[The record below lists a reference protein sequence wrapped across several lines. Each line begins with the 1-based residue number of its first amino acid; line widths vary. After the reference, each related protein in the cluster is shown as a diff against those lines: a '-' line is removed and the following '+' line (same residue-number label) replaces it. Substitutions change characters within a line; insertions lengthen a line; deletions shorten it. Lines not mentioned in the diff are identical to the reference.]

1 MSSRALVQQLIDGY
15 RISQIVC
22 VAAELGIA
30 DLLKAGPRTW
40 SELAAQTGSHP
51 AAFRRLMRA
60 LCAVGVFTP
69 VPPD

>member
-1 MSSRALVQQLIDGY
+1 
-15 RISQIVC
+15 VC

-51 AAFRRLMRA
+51 RPFA
-60 LCAVGVFTP
+60 G
-69 VPPD
+69 